1 GLVQPLRHDSLPN
14 LANVWPELQS
24 PFYDVGSR
32 YSVPY
37 AVYSTG
43 IGWRSDFVIDP
54 GARDDPWGIFWDPDY
69 RGRVFVLDDYRAGL
83 QLALL
88 RRGEDINTEDAR
100 LISEAAEDL
109 YDMTQTTSV
118 RWSLD
123 DYTFLPEGR
132 AWIHQAWS
140 GDMVTAPYYG
150 PGTPE
155 ETAETLGYWF
165 PPDGRG
171 EVNNDVL
178 CVVAGCAHPVL
189 AHRFLDYLLDQE
201 VAVENFSWVGYQQPV
216 TGLTHEV
223 AAGVYPWLG
232 TPNLASAYV
241 TPAQLAGGYRQLELS
256 VPADAL
262 WQQAWLQFRSHG

>member
-1 GLVQPLRHDSLPN
+1 M
-14 LANVWPELQS
+14 
-24 PFYDVGSR
+24 
-32 YSVPY
+32 
-37 AVYSTG
+37 
-43 IGWRSDFVIDP
+43 DP
-54 GARDDPWGIFWDPDY
+54 GARDDPWGIFWDPAY
-69 RGRVFVLDDYRAGL
+69 RGRVFVLDDYRAAL

-100 LISEAAEDL
+100 HDRDGRRRHL
-109 YDMTQTTSV
+109 YEMAQATSV

-155 ETAETLGYWF
+155 ETAATLGYWF

-178 CVVAGCAHPVL
+178 CVPSAAARHPVL
-189 AHRFLDYLLDQE
+189 AHRFIDYLLDPD
-201 VAVENFSWVGYQQPV
+201 VAVENFSWVGYQQPRD
-216 TGLTHEV
+216 GAH
-223 AAGVYPWLG
+223 ARGGSAGSSPG
-232 TPNLASAYV
+232 SRRRNLASAYV
-241 TPAQLAGGYRQLELS
+241 TQAQLVRRTTAS
-256 VPADAL
+256 
-262 WQQAWLQFRSHG
+262 SN